1 MSITIS
7 TPLSSALF
15 AEPAR
20 SARRGVAGDAEAG
33 ATHGEQVSFSREAV
47 ALAKQALY
55 QRQTAGLGLAVQD
68 QEQTAA
74 DSADKR
80 QKLLQ
85 QFRSHMHR
93 SGMHFPG
100 MSAAGAAESSQPEAV
115 SESRRTEEAS
125 GKAAKKASDIER
137 QIKELAS
144 QLEQVLTSN
153 MPDVAKEERAS
164 GIKKKMDEL
173 LGQLQALKAGEEA
186 AQQAQADASG
196 K

>member
-1 MSITIS
+1 MKQRGFPRLTRR
-7 TPLSSALF
+7 
-15 AEPAR
+15 AEE
-20 SARRGVAGDAEAG
+20 V
-33 ATHGEQVSFSREAV
+33 
-47 ALAKQALY
+47 
-55 QRQTAGLGLAVQD
+55 
-68 QEQTAA
+68 
-74 DSADKR
+74 
-80 QKLLQ
+80 
-85 QFRSHMHR
+85 
-93 SGMHFPG
+93 
-100 MSAAGAAESSQPEAV
+100 
-115 SESRRTEEAS
+115 S

-186 AQQAQADASG
+186 GQQAQADASG